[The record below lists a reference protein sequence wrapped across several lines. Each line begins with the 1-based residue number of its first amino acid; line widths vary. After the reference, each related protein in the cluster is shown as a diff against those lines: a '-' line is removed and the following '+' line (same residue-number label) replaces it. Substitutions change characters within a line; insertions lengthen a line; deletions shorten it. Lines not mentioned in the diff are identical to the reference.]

1 MMGDGMSYTHS
12 TDKQHI
18 NHTNFSNISN
28 TNTLST
34 FFAKTKI
41 CNLDISLSI

>member
-1 MMGDGMSYTHS
+1 MGDGMSYTHI
-12 TDKQHI
+12 TDKHI
-18 NHTNFSNISN
+18 NHKNFSNIIN
-28 TNTLST
+28 KNTLST